1 MKNLMFVFAPPNFK
15 TFPLST
21 VNDKILIHKQ
31 IYDETKLARKWF
43 LGLRKKTKKNDF
55 LCGNNKFVNVK
66 FLSFICEFLAS
77 CVQIMKKFMYDKN
90 FSLKRFKRIAKQ
102 NLNYVIIL
110 TENEKVKALNKY
122 REKHF

>member
-1 MKNLMFVFAPPNFK
+1 MVFRFK
-15 TFPLST
+15 EK
-21 VNDKILIHKQ
+21 D
-31 IYDETKLARKWF
+31 
-43 LGLRKKTKKNDF
+43 KKNDF

-66 FLSFICEFLAS
+66 FLSFICEYLAS

-102 NLNYVIIL
+102 NLNCVIIL